1 MNSAQIELGR
11 ENLAA
16 VREWFVSHLCGT
28 QVECARALGLSVMAV
43 NRHVRTIRA
52 EWKRS
57 T

>member
-1 MNSAQIELGR
+1 MNNAQIELGR

-43 NRHVRTIRA
+43 NRHVRTIRS

-57 T
+57 S